1 MGMETSS
8 GWNSTLDTK
17 QSKSEVLK
25 LVDDLK
31 SAQFARALLDAG
43 KYALAYGPLYLF
55 LPISEGKGERP
66 ANIDFFSGRG
76 IFFQLNTYFGNSR
89 LLEMSVGEWLLITGA
104 SPSSY
109 SARCSPQHSLNFL
122 KLR

>member
-55 LPISEGKGERP
+55 LPISEGEGESP
-66 ANIDFFSGRG
+66 ANIDFFFRTRDFLLAEYLFREFWLVRNVSGGMAADQR
-76 IFFQLNTYFGNSR
+76 S
-89 LLEMSVGEWLLITGA
+89 
-104 SPSSY
+104 
-109 SARCSPQHSLNFL
+109 
-122 KLR
+122 